1 MVNNQAYSLFAIMEE
16 EVRKFYTLDRSQG
29 TRDTV
34 VQTIWVDLCL
44 IAAEAEENVAALV
57 LRKIG
62 ELHITIR
69 GFAFAMLCLISKHK
83 RKIYKKWGQFAVN
96 SAKDHDFHNVY

>member
-69 GFAFAMLCLISKHK
+69 GFAFAMLCLKM
-83 RKIYKKWGQFAVN
+83 YKQAQKKNLQKMRTIRSELCQRSWF
-96 SAKDHDFHNVY
+96 S